1 MNLLKSYNNVLNGS
15 LLLDVTEIIELQKK
29 EDKENTLLVM
39 KKNSHIKSTVLYS
52 RNISDG
58 AGNGGIS
65 PSRMAVRAERIRMAS
80 ISLSESNEKRN
91 RVDDNGDDNVD
102 NVVVEE
108 KSLKQLMTLA
118 ISKDLQC
125 ELSMFLSEGQP
136 MLYTEFYRLV
146 LVTLDKTLPSSSMAE
161 IISRRRSEEVRE
173 LLLECDPLGEG
184 WIFPRVVVEYM
195 QEESSSRNTTPSK
208 KNESVDL
215 EW

>member
-1 MNLLKSYNNVLNGS
+1 SKSFNRRTTVNNEIVLLSSWNGAFASFLLNKLVQKNNSNTILRFKMNLLKSYNNVLNGS

-39 KKNSHIKSTVLYS
+39 KKNSQINSTMLYS

-102 NVVVEE
+102 DVVVEE

-136 MLYTEFYRLV
+136 ML
-146 LVTLDKTLPSSSMAE
+146 
-161 IISRRRSEEVRE
+161 
-173 LLLECDPLGEG
+173 
-184 WIFPRVVVEYM
+184 
-195 QEESSSRNTTPSK
+195 
-208 KNESVDL
+208 
-215 EW
+215 

>member
-39 KKNSHIKSTVLYS
+39 KKNSQIKSTVLYS

-91 RVDDNGDDNVD
+91 RVDDNGDQNVD
-102 NVVVEE
+102 DVVVEE

>member
-29 EDKENTLLVM
+29 EDKENTLLNM
-39 KKNSHIKSTVLYS
+39 KKKSQINSTLLYS
-52 RNISDG
+52 RNVSDG

-91 RVDDNGDDNVD
+91 RVDDNGDQNVD
-102 NVVVEE
+102 DVVVEE

>member
-39 KKNSHIKSTVLYS
+39 KKKSQINSTLLYS
-52 RNISDG
+52 RNVSDG

-91 RVDDNGDDNVD
+91 RVDDNGDQNVD
-102 NVVVEE
+102 DVVVEE

>member
-39 KKNSHIKSTVLYS
+39 KKKSQINSTLLYS
-52 RNISDG
+52 RNVSDG

-91 RVDDNGDDNVD
+91 RVDDNENVD
-102 NVVVEE
+102 DCVVEE

>member
-39 KKNSHIKSTVLYS
+39 KKNSQINSTLLYS
-52 RNISDG
+52 RNVSDG

-91 RVDDNGDDNVD
+91 RVDDNGDQNVD
-102 NVVVEE
+102 DVVVEE